1 MSVSF
6 FSPKHSKSSSQNNIN
21 ENYLSQ
27 NIHTSLFNHYKSHII
42 DTKKNKSIKSKNNS
56 NTFQT
61 ENFLSMSNRI
71 FSNKENRKKIT
82 IKLENSQFCPLQIQC
97 PYYRMCVMFEVEINK
112 LMEQNDHLSQMCKI
126 YSNNM
131 YHKERLYKNMMFA
144 NQKIIKNLNKEN
156 KEIFRKRFETCLS
169 ESNLNNSNINNL
181 NINNLTEEKS
191 MNENYKKLKN
201 SSSRNEI
208 KKEISNLD
216 FRNLSDAKNKFYKTY
231 SKLGND
237 SLPNSPVNKT
247 RRKINLKDNINLINE
262 PLNMNNK
269 SPNTKRNSI
278 LLQDLTSKKI
288 NRKYYDA
295 ISSYTKHSQ
304 NISYQNQTHQSFL
317 SFQYD
322 FTLFFQQHPYIKK
335 LDEITKND
343 NEFLKVMNN
352 AEPDVLIGYS
362 DSISSLLKDYQEMI
376 KINLRMK
383 EFLKGSIDFVGS
395 ILNNDS
401 NSVLLKNTC
410 LILDCERTSLF
421 ILDKI
426 SDMLIV
432 HSGEGLKKG
441 QIKIPKDKGIVGS
454 CFMSKKKL
462 KIDEVYFD
470 NRFDKEFDKK
480 TNFRTKNILCYP
492 LIDNDNECFGVI
504 EAINKKNSKAFDTDD
519 EELLKFFSLYAS
531 AILKNAINADEN
543 SNQISRVELILNYAL
558 EIQKIQKIKE
568 FLFKTKELLY
578 NLFSCV
584 YAEIFLCENDEIYKY
599 NDNGEKK
606 FYNKNLGY
614 IGIAYKSK
622 KIYECSST
630 QNSIYY
636 NDLIDMESANGLL
649 TFPIVY
655 NEFFKG
661 IIQVPYH
668 SKPNN
673 DGKPRSNEVYIIKL
687 FNKSFIEWYNIHN
700 DNI

>member
-1 MSVSF
+1 MSIKII
-6 FSPKHSKSSSQNNIN
+6 SPIHSRSSSQNILN
-21 ENYLSQ
+21 EHYFSPKNNKNSQ
-27 NIHTSLFNHYKSHII
+27 FNQYKAHII
-42 DTKKNKSIKSKNNS
+42 NNKNKKSKNNS
-56 NTFQT
+56 NSSQT

-71 FSNKENRKKIT
+71 FSNRENRKKI
-82 IKLENSQFCPLQIQC
+82 ILKLENSQFCPLQFQC

-112 LMEQNDHLSQMCKI
+112 LMEQIDHLEQMCKI

-131 YHKERLYKNMMFA
+131 YQKERLYKNMMFA
-144 NQKIIKNLNKEN
+144 NEKIIKNLNKEN
-156 KEIFRKRFETCLS
+156 KQNFRKKI
-169 ESNLNNSNINNL
+169 ESYFTEFNLNKSNIYSINDEKNL
-181 NINNLTEEKS
+181 N

-201 SSSRNEI
+201 SSSRNEL
-208 KKEISNLD
+208 KENPNLD
-216 FRNLSDAKNKFYKTY
+216 FRNLSDAKNKFYKTF
-231 SKLGND
+231 SKFGND
-237 SLPNSPVNKT
+237 SVPSSPDIKT
-247 RRKINLKDNINLINE
+247 RRKINFKDNELKKEHINII
-262 PLNMNNK
+262 NK
-269 SPNTKRNSI
+269 SPNHKRNSI

-288 NRKYYDA
+288 NGKYYDV
-295 ISSYTKHSQ
+295 INSYTKHSQ

-322 FTLFFQQHPYIKK
+322 FSYFFEQHPYIKQ

-343 NEFLKVMNN
+343 NEFLKVMKN
-352 AEPDVLIGYS
+352 AEPDILIGYS
-362 DSISSLLKDYQEMI
+362 DSISSLLKDYKEMI

-401 NSVLLKNTC
+401 NNVLLKNTC

-470 NRFDKEFDKK
+470 NRFDKEIDKK
-480 TNFRTKNILCYP
+480 TNFRTRNILCYP

-504 EAINKKNSKAFDTDD
+504 EAINKNNSKAFDPDD

-558 EIQKIQKIKE
+558 EMQKIQKIFE
-568 FLFKTKELLY
+568 FLNKTKDLLY

-584 YAEIFLCENDEIYKY
+584 YAQIFLCENDEIYKY
-599 NDNGEKK
+599 NENGEKK
-606 FYNKNLGY
+606 YYNKNLGY
-614 IGIAYKSK
+614 IGIAYKNK

-649 TFPIVY
+649 TFPIIY

-673 DGKPRSNEVYIIKL
+673 DGKPRSNEVRIIKL
-687 FNKSFIEWYNIHN
+687 FSRAFIEWYNIH
-700 DNI
+700 DIII

>member
-6 FSPKHSKSSSQNNIN
+6 FLPYHSKSSSQNNLN
-21 ENYLSQ
+21 EQYLSPK
-27 NIHTSLFNHYKSHII
+27 NVHSSLFNHYKTHVI
-42 DTKKNKSIKSKNNS
+42 DNKKNGSKKSKSNS

-112 LMEQNDHLSQMCKI
+112 LMQQNDHLSQMCKI

-131 YHKERLYKNMMFA
+131 YQKERLYKNMMFA
-144 NQKIIKNLNKEN
+144 NEKIIKKLHKVNKE
-156 KEIFRKRFETCLS
+156 FSRKRFETCFS
-169 ESNLNNSNINNL
+169 ESNLSNSNL
-181 NINNLTEEKS
+181 NILTEEKNIT
-191 MNENYKKLKN
+191 MNDNYKKLKS
-201 SSSRNEI
+201 SSSRNE
-208 KKEISNLD
+208 ELTNLELK
-216 FRNLSDAKNKFYKTY
+216 NLSDAKNKFYKSY

-237 SLPNSPVNKT
+237 SLPNSPINKT
-247 RRKINLKDNINLINE
+247 RRKINLKDNVLIKE
-262 PLNMNNK
+262 PLSINNK
-269 SPNTKRNSI
+269 NSNTKRNSI
-278 LLQDLTSKKI
+278 LLQDLTNAKI
-288 NRKYYDA
+288 NRKYYD
-295 ISSYTKHSQ
+295 IINSYTKHSQ

-322 FTLFFQQHPYIKK
+322 FTLFFQQHPYIKI

-352 AEPDVLIGYS
+352 SEPDVLIGYS
-362 DSISSLLKDYQEMI
+362 DSISSLLKDYKEMI

-454 CFMSKKKL
+454 CFMTKKKL

-480 TNFRTKNILCYP
+480 NNFRTRNILCYP

-504 EAINKKNSKAFDTDD
+504 EAMNKKNSKTFDTDD

-531 AILKNAINADEN
+531 AILKNAINANEN
-543 SNQISRVELILNYAL
+543 SNQILRVELILNYAL
-558 EIQKIQKIKE
+558 EIQKIHKIKE
-568 FLFKTKELLY
+568 FLNKTKELLY

-584 YAEIFLCENDEIYKY
+584 YAEIFLCENDKIYKY
-599 NDNGEKK
+599 NDNDEKK
-606 FYNKNLGY
+606 FYDKNLGY
-614 IGIAYKSK
+614 IGIAYKNK

-649 TFPIVY
+649 TFPIIY

-668 SKPNN
+668 SKTNHEGN
-673 DGKPRSNEVYIIKL
+673 PRSKEVYIIKL

-700 DNI
+700 III

>member
-6 FSPKHSKSSSQNNIN
+6 FSPYHSKSSSQNNLN
-21 ENYLSQ
+21 EQYLSPK
-27 NIHTSLFNHYKSHII
+27 NVHSSLFNHYKTHVI
-42 DTKKNKSIKSKNNS
+42 DNKKNESKKSKSNS

-112 LMEQNDHLSQMCKI
+112 LMQQNDHLSQMCKI

-131 YHKERLYKNMMFA
+131 YQKERLYKNMMFA
-144 NQKIIKNLNKEN
+144 NEKIIKKLHKVNKE
-156 KEIFRKRFETCLS
+156 FSRKRFETCFS
-169 ESNLNNSNINNL
+169 ESNLSNSNL
-181 NINNLTEEKS
+181 NILTEEKNIT
-191 MNENYKKLKN
+191 MNDNYKKLKS
-201 SSSRNEI
+201 SSSRNE
-208 KKEISNLD
+208 ELTNLELK
-216 FRNLSDAKNKFYKTY
+216 NLSDAKNKFYKSY

-237 SLPNSPVNKT
+237 SLPNSPINKT
-247 RRKINLKDNINLINE
+247 RRKINLKDNVLIKE
-262 PLNMNNK
+262 PLSINNK
-269 SPNTKRNSI
+269 NSNTKRNSI
-278 LLQDLTSKKI
+278 LLQDLTNAKI
-288 NRKYYDA
+288 NRKYYD
-295 ISSYTKHSQ
+295 IINSYTKHSQ

-322 FTLFFQQHPYIKK
+322 FTLFFQQHPYIKI

-352 AEPDVLIGYS
+352 SEPDVLIGYS
-362 DSISSLLKDYQEMI
+362 DSISSLLKDYKEMI

-454 CFMSKKKL
+454 CFMTKKKL

-480 TNFRTKNILCYP
+480 NNFRTRNILCYP

-504 EAINKKNSKAFDTDD
+504 EAMNKKNSKTFDTDD

-531 AILKNAINADEN
+531 AILKNAINANEN
-543 SNQISRVELILNYAL
+543 SNQILRVELILNYAL
-558 EIQKIQKIKE
+558 EIQKIHKIKE
-568 FLFKTKELLY
+568 FLNKTKELLY

-584 YAEIFLCENDEIYKY
+584 YAEIFLCENDKIYKY
-599 NDNGEKK
+599 NDNDEKK
-606 FYNKNLGY
+606 FYDKNLGY
-614 IGIAYKSK
+614 IGIAYKNK

-649 TFPIVY
+649 TFPIIY

-668 SKPNN
+668 SKTNHEGN
-673 DGKPRSNEVYIIKL
+673 PRSKEVYIIKL

-700 DNI
+700 III

>member
-6 FSPKHSKSSSQNNIN
+6 FSPYHSKSSSQNNLN
-21 ENYLSQ
+21 EQYLSPK
-27 NIHTSLFNHYKSHII
+27 NVHSSLFNHYKTHVI
-42 DTKKNKSIKSKNNS
+42 DNKKNESKKSKSNS

-112 LMEQNDHLSQMCKI
+112 LMQQNDHLSQMCKI

-131 YHKERLYKNMMFA
+131 YQKERLYKNMMFA
-144 NQKIIKNLNKEN
+144 NEKIIKKLHKVNKE
-156 KEIFRKRFETCLS
+156 FSRKRFETCFS
-169 ESNLNNSNINNL
+169 ESNLSNSNL
-181 NINNLTEEKS
+181 NILTEEKNIT
-191 MNENYKKLKN
+191 MNDNYKKLKS
-201 SSSRNEI
+201 SSSRNE
-208 KKEISNLD
+208 ELTNLELK
-216 FRNLSDAKNKFYKTY
+216 NLSDAKNKFYKSY

-237 SLPNSPVNKT
+237 SLPNSPINKT
-247 RRKINLKDNINLINE
+247 RRKINLKDNVLIKE
-262 PLNMNNK
+262 PLSINNK
-269 SPNTKRNSI
+269 NSNTKRNSI
-278 LLQDLTSKKI
+278 LLQDLTNAKI
-288 NRKYYDA
+288 NRKYYD
-295 ISSYTKHSQ
+295 IINSYTKHSQ

-322 FTLFFQQHPYIKK
+322 FTLFFQQHPYIKI

-352 AEPDVLIGYS
+352 SEPDVLIGYS
-362 DSISSLLKDYQEMI
+362 DSISSLLKDYKEII

-454 CFMSKKKL
+454 CFMTKKKL

-480 TNFRTKNILCYP
+480 NNFRTRNILCYP

-504 EAINKKNSKAFDTDD
+504 EAMNKKNSKTFDTDD

-531 AILKNAINADEN
+531 AILKNAINANEN
-543 SNQISRVELILNYAL
+543 SNQILRVELILNYAL
-558 EIQKIQKIKE
+558 EIQKIHKIKE
-568 FLFKTKELLY
+568 FLNKTKELLY

-584 YAEIFLCENDEIYKY
+584 YAEIFLCENDKIYKY
-599 NDNGEKK
+599 NDNDEKK
-606 FYNKNLGY
+606 FYDKNLGY
-614 IGIAYKSK
+614 IGIAYKNK

-649 TFPIVY
+649 TFPIIY

-668 SKPNN
+668 SKTNHEGN
-673 DGKPRSNEVYIIKL
+673 PRSKEVYIIKL

-700 DNI
+700 III